1 MILQNIILVIIELFY
16 CSIDVM
22 LLHYFCSILM
32 TKKKKNMFV
41 EISIYCIA
49 VIGVFLLTYG
59 TLFSKSGNLLSF
71 LIMLLYAYII
81 FEKASRGAFIMV
93 SFYYICSGIV
103 TLLTASVVPM
113 ILDTSISSIMSN
125 PLFRSLIVLFTKLLI
140 LLIGFFCRNKFSL
153 YSDNTINLRGVL
165 IFFVIVFVNL
175 TFVFEFVYLSEEIPL
190 ENLVLTMIFTFIIFI
205 VLIAILMMKYIDEKE
220 KTINFEIKLEEANR
234 KNEEHIKSASDQVE
248 IMRVKHDLKNHL
260 VVLDSFIRQNG
271 IEDAKKY
278 LHKLFVHPGLKSY
291 VNTKNMIIN
300 AVMNQKIAEYPN
312 IRFKVRHDDNF
323 YNISDTALTIIL
335 GNALDN
341 AIEAVKFMNSP
352 EVKVVFSENEN
363 YIKLYIENPFSIQP
377 IIRRGKIITQKD
389 SRFSGI
395 GINNILQASKS
406 VGGEAIFKVESNV
419 FKLVVLVDKHFNQ

>member
-71 LIMLLYAYII
+71 LIMLLYAYIV
-81 FEKASRGAFIMV
+81 FEKASRGAFITV

-113 ILDTSISSIMSN
+113 IFDTSISSIMSN
-125 PLFRSLIVLFTKLLI
+125 PLFRSLIILFTKLLI

-153 YSDNTINLRGVL
+153 YSDNTVNLRGVL

-234 KNEEHIKSASDQVE
+234 KNEEYIKIASDQVE

-260 VVLDSFIRQNG
+260 VVLDSFIRQKG

-341 AIEAVKFMNSP
+341 AIEAVKSMNSP

-363 YIKLYIENPFSIQP
+363 YIV
-377 IIRRGKIITQKD
+377 
-389 SRFSGI
+389 
-395 GINNILQASKS
+395 KS
-406 VGGEAIFKVESNV
+406 
-419 FKLVVLVDKHFNQ
+419 